1 MKFKLYPK
9 IFIFPEN
16 DSTFLNKEA
25 KKPKIPIVLKQF
37 YAKQWS
43 TAAKEHGLV
52 FRQT

>member
-9 IFIFPEN
+9 IFVFLGN
-16 DSTFLNKEA
+16 DSTFLNQEA
-25 KKPKIPIVLKQF
+25 KKNKIPIVLKQF

-43 TAAKEHGLV
+43 PAAKEHGLV